1 MQSVVERGTGHWAI
15 CCRHEA
21 GGKQRKTGGRAS
33 GSNSYQKSSVRCK
46 PPLRPKQQ
54 TNQLEYD
61 SEHEP
66 FAFQVN
72 FSGETACEDNI
83 VAVKIN
89 GTATKMLVD
98 SGAQFTVLGER
109 QFHNLVRSG
118 FKANLQPE
126 ESNLHVYGNGCLPVI
141 GKFEATIECH
151 GQTVAETVLVTHGE
165 GWCLLG
171 SSPAKCLQVL
181 TVGPELV
188 STATVNSVKRDFE
201 SIAKRFPKVFSKVG
215 KLSGYQLKLHI
226 DHKITPIAQKPRQVP
241 YPLKEKVQQK
251 IKELLHLDIIEKVS
265 DPTTYGGPQGTCC
278 KFTKVAANL

>member
-1 MQSVVERGTGHWAI
+1 MHVGGQGIFRATRCVLRGVKRGRKGHWAI

-54 TNQLEYD
+54 TNQLEYY
-61 SEHEP
+61 SEDEP
-66 FAFQVN
+66 FAFPVN

-109 QFHNLVRSG
+109 QFHSLVRSG

-126 ESNLHVYGNGCLPVI
+126 ESNLHVYGNGCLPVV

-151 GQTVAETVLVTHGE
+151 GQRLF
-165 GWCLLG
+165 LL
-171 SSPAKCLQVL
+171 
-181 TVGPELV
+181 
-188 STATVNSVKRDFE
+188 RM
-201 SIAKRFPKVFSKVG
+201 
-215 KLSGYQLKLHI
+215 
-226 DHKITPIAQKPRQVP
+226 
-241 YPLKEKVQQK
+241 EKDGV
-251 IKELLHLDIIEKVS
+251 
-265 DPTTYGGPQGTCC
+265 Y
-278 KFTKVAANL
+278 

>member
-1 MQSVVERGTGHWAI
+1 M
-15 CCRHEA
+15 
-21 GGKQRKTGGRAS
+21 
-33 GSNSYQKSSVRCK
+33 
-46 PPLRPKQQ
+46 
-54 TNQLEYD
+54 
-61 SEHEP
+61 
-66 FAFQVN
+66 
-72 FSGETACEDNI
+72 
-83 VAVKIN
+83 KIN

-109 QFHNLVRSG
+109 QFHSLVRSG

-126 ESNLHVYGNGCLPVI
+126 ESNLHVYGNGCLPVV

-171 SSPAKCLQVL
+171 SSSAKCLQVL
-181 TVGPELV
+181 RVGPELV

-226 DHKITPIAQKPRQVP
+226 DHKITPIAQKPRRVP
-241 YPLKEKVQQK
+241 YPLKSSRRLKSYLILTSSRKCQAQQLGSA
-251 IKELLHLDIIEKVS
+251 LLCLFPSQTKM
-265 DPTTYGGPQGTCC
+265 TYGYALIRGVEMRRFKGRNYPFPQWTRCW
-278 KFTKVAANL
+278 KK